1 MIVLAEFPGRSAPD
15 MAICVVLF
23 WGKARL
29 AWHTLMNPTPHLWS
43 DLKKCGHLY
52 LFLVPTFAFI
62 FLFRYYPAGSA
73 IYHAFTRWNGAGIA
87 TWVGLDNFHTLL
99 SDFIFIASL
108 KNIAIILAA
117 ALIKVLIFP
126 LLAAEFIFNLRGER
140 GQYWFRFLLILPIVV
155 PGIVVTLVWRFIM
168 GPRPLGVLNAL
179 LELLGQEAWQ
189 RAWLADP
196 KIALLSV
203 LLVGFPWI
211 DAIAML
217 IYYAGLQNISMDVID
232 ASKMDGASTWR
243 RVLTVDLPLLFG
255 QFKLLIIITTIF
267 TLQNFG
273 GMLVLTNGGPGYATM
288 VPGLW
293 MYQRA
298 FLADRFGYASAIGVV
313 LLVAMLC
320 LTWLNNKVLK
330 EADVTY

>member
-1 MIVLAEFPGRSAPD
+1 
-15 MAICVVLF
+15 
-23 WGKARL
+23 
-29 AWHTLMNPTPHLWS
+29 MNPAQNLWS
-43 DLKKCGHLY
+43 ELRKSWHLY
-52 LFLVPTFAFI
+52 LFLLPTFAFI
-62 FLFRYYPAGSA
+62 LIFRYYPAGSA
-73 IYHAFTRWNGAGIA
+73 VFHAFTRWNGAGIA
-87 TWVGLDNFHTLL
+87 TWVGLENFRTLL
-99 SDFIFIASL
+99 TDFIFVASL
-108 KNIAIILAA
+108 KNIGIILAA
-117 ALIKVLIFP
+117 ALVKVLIFP
-126 LLAAEFIFNLRGER
+126 MLAAEFIFNLRSER
-140 GQYWFRFLLILPIVV
+140 GQYWYRFLLILPIVV

-179 LELLGQEAWQ
+179 LELLGLTEWQ
-189 RAWLADP
+189 HAWLADP
-196 KIALLSV
+196 KIALIAV

-217 IYYAGLQNISMDVID
+217 IYYAGLQNISGDVLD
-232 ASKMDGASTWR
+232 ASKIDGASIWE
-243 RVLTVDLPLLFG
+243 RVMRVDLPLLFG

-313 LLVAMLC
+313 LLVAMLT
-320 LTWLNNKVLK
+320 LTWINNKLLK
-330 EADVTY
+330 ETDVTY

>member
-1 MIVLAEFPGRSAPD
+1 
-15 MAICVVLF
+15 
-23 WGKARL
+23 
-29 AWHTLMNPTPHLWS
+29 MNPTQNLWS
-43 DLKKCGHLY
+43 ELRKSWHLY
-52 LFLVPTFAFI
+52 LFLAPTFAFI
-62 FLFRYYPAGSA
+62 LIFRYYPAGSA
-73 IYHAFTRWNGAGIA
+73 VFHAFTRWNGAGIA
-87 TWVGLDNFHTLL
+87 TWVGLENFQTLL
-99 SDFIFIASL
+99 TDFIFVASL
-108 KNIAIILAA
+108 KNIGIILAA
-117 ALIKVLIFP
+117 ALVKVLIFP
-126 LLAAEFIFNLRGER
+126 MLAAEFIFNLRSER
-140 GQYWFRFLLILPIVV
+140 GQYWYRFLLILPIVV

-179 LELLGQEAWQ
+179 LELLGLTEWQ
-189 RAWLADP
+189 HAWLADP
-196 KIALLSV
+196 KIALSAV

-217 IYYAGLQNISMDVID
+217 IYYAGLQNISGDVLD
-232 ASKMDGASTWR
+232 ASRIDGASIWE
-243 RVLTVDLPLLFG
+243 RVMRVDLPLLFG

-313 LLVAMLC
+313 LLVAMLT
-320 LTWLNNKVLK
+320 LTWINNKLLK
-330 EADVTY
+330 ETDVTY